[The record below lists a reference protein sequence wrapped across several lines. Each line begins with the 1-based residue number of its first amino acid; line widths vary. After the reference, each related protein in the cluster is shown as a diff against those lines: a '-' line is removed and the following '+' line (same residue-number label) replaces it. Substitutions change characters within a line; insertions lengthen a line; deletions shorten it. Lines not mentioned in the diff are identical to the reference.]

1 MKRIACIGDNC
12 VDCYDET
19 GERYPGGNP
28 VNVSVYFQRLG
39 TPSSY
44 IGAVGDDENGKMI
57 INSLTSKGVDASHVK
72 VLEGITAVTHV
83 QRINGERV
91 FKDSDPGVSALLELT
106 EEDLAFIEAHNLAV
120 TGLWG
125 YTEPFLPILK
135 ERGIPIAYDA
145 SNYPDLPQG
154 REGIRYADYVFFSDD
169 EADENQLRQQ
179 MRSIAAAGPN
189 VVVAMR
195 GSRGSLALEG
205 GRYESFGIINCEVV
219 DTMGAGDSYIA
230 GFLNAH
236 LGGADLTECMRQGAE
251 NAAITIGYKGAW

>member
-12 VDCYDET
+12 VDFYDET

-28 VNVSVYFQRLG
+28 VNVSVYFRRLG

-44 IGAVGDDENGKMI
+44 IGAVGNDENGKMI
-57 INSLTSKGVDASHVK
+57 IDSLAGKSVDVSHVK
-72 VLEGITAVTHV
+72 VLEGITAITHV
-83 QRINGERV
+83 QRISGERV
-91 FKDSDPGVSALLELT
+91 FGDSDPGVSALLELT
-106 EEDLAFIEAHNLAV
+106 EEDLDFIGTHDLAV

-125 YTEPFLPILK
+125 YTEPFLPIL
-135 ERGIPIAYDA
+135 
-145 SNYPDLPQG
+145 PQG
-154 REGIRYADYVFFSDD
+154 KEGIRHADYVFFSDD
-169 EADENQLRQQ
+169 EADEEQLRQK
-179 MRSIAAAGPN
+179 MRSIAAAGPS

-205 GRYESFGIINCEVV
+205 ERYEASGIVNCEVV

-236 LGGADLTECMRQGAE
+236 LDGADLTECMRKGAE

>member
-12 VDCYDET
+12 VDFYDET

-28 VNVSVYFQRLG
+28 VNVSVYFRRLG

-44 IGAVGDDENGKMI
+44 IGAVGNDENGKMI
-57 INSLTSKGVDASHVK
+57 IDSLAGKGVDVSHVK

-83 QRINGERV
+83 QRISGERV
-91 FKDSDPGVSALLELT
+91 FGDSDPGVSALLELT
-106 EEDLAFIEAHNLAV
+106 EEDLDFIGTHDLAV

-135 ERGIPIAYDA
+135 KRGIPIAYDA
-145 SNYPDLPQG
+145 SNDPDLPQG
-154 REGIRYADYVFFSDD
+154 KEGIRYADYVFFSDD
-169 EADENQLRQQ
+169 EADEEQLRQK
-179 MRSIAAAGPN
+179 MRSIAAAGPS

-205 GRYESFGIINCEVV
+205 ERYEASGIVNCEVV

-236 LGGADLTECMRQGAE
+236 LDGADLTECMRKGAE

>member
-12 VDCYDET
+12 VDFYDET

-28 VNVSVYFQRLG
+28 VNVSVYFRRLG

-44 IGAVGDDENGKMI
+44 IGAVGNDENGKMI
-57 INSLTSKGVDASHVK
+57 IDSLAGKSVDVSHVK

-83 QRINGERV
+83 QRISGERV
-91 FKDSDPGVSALLELT
+91 FGDSDPGVAALLELT
-106 EEDLAFIEAHNLAV
+106 EEDLDFIGTHDLAV

-135 ERGIPIAYDA
+135 KRGIPIAYDA

-154 REGIRYADYVFFSDD
+154 KEGIRHADYVFFSDD
-169 EADENQLRQQ
+169 EADEEQLRQK
-179 MRSIAAAGPN
+179 MRSIAAAGPS

-195 GSRGSLALEG
+195 GSRGSLALERE
-205 GRYESFGIINCEVV
+205 RYEASGIVNCEVV

-236 LGGADLTECMRQGAE
+236 LDGADLTECMRKGAE

>member
-12 VDCYDET
+12 IDSYDET

-44 IGAVGDDENGKMI
+44 IGAVGNDENGKMI
-57 INSLTSKGVDASHVK
+57 IDSLKEKNVDVSHVK
-72 VLEGITAVTHV
+72 VLEGKTAITHV
-83 QRINGERV
+83 QRIGGERV
-91 FKDSDPGVSALLELT
+91 FGESDTGVTAKLTLT
-106 EEDLAFIEAHNLAV
+106 EEDLSFITEHDLAV
-120 TGLWG
+120 TGVWG
-125 YTEPFLPILK
+125 YTEPFLPMLK

-145 SNYPDLPQG
+145 SNYPTLPHSQ
-154 REGIRYADYVFFSDD
+154 EGMKYADYVFFSDD
-169 EADENQLRQQ
+169 ASEEELLRKQ
-179 MRSIAAAGPN
+179 MQSIAAMGPK

-195 GSRGSLALEG
+195 GSLGSLAMEG
-205 GRYESFGIINCEVV
+205 EQYETYGIVNCKVV

-230 GFLNAH
+230 GFLKAH
-236 LGGADLTECMRQGAE
+236 LEGADLKACMKSGSE

>member
-44 IGAVGDDENGKMI
+44 IGAVGNDEEGRMI
-57 INSLTSKGVDASHVK
+57 IESLRSKNVDVSHVK
-72 VLEGITAVTHV
+72 VLQGNTAITHV

-91 FKDSDPGVSALLELT
+91 FKDDDPGVTAQLTLE
-106 EEDLAFIEAHNLAV
+106 EEDYAFITEHDLVV

-125 YTEPFLPILK
+125 YTEPFLPRMKRL
-135 ERGIPIAYDA
+135 GIPIAYDA
-145 SNYPDLPQG
+145 SDHPSYPQC
-154 REGIRYADYVFFSDD
+154 REGIKYADYLFFSDD
-169 EADENQLRQQ
+169 TADEEALKKQ
-179 MRSIAAAGPN
+179 MQSFATMGPKA
-189 VVVAMR
+189 VIAMR
-195 GSRGSLALEG
+195 GSLGSIAFAY
-205 GRYESFGIINCEVV
+205 GRYESCGIITCDVV

-230 GFLNAH
+230 GFLNA
-236 LGGADLTECMRQGAE
+236 LLEGADLVECMKKGAE
-251 NAAITIGYKGAW
+251 NSAITIGYNGAW